1 MMMKKMV
8 LSVLACALICL
19 CAAAQALDLP
29 SNALFSPGLKKLSGM
44 EKENPS
50 IQAQAQVNID
60 KAMYARDL
68 SVLRA
73 MLDGTTITYAR
84 SDGNE
89 AVSISRSGEAL
100 GAYAMPQGK
109 TLDALVLLEE
119 KLLGTPVL
127 ERVPLASIA
136 AWLEGLAP
144 GDTLIGGFQVFA
156 PFVLERTMSDDGT
169 RLTKIRI
176 SGAIGQEGEMPY
188 SVSGYLRQPAGR
200 APKDTFELTFRQD
213 EDNCMELLY
222 SALRENE
229 VTSRNKAGTVSV
241 RTTLKAAG
249 RIAGYGISSRLSV
262 TAKNAWK
269 SDGEALSERISITAS
284 LGHTDKT
291 PGRRMQR
298 LNDAAAEIKNV
309 IRLTTRETDD
319 VLELTDEITFDV
331 TLDSNAFLA
340 GSADMTLRAGG
351 QAADVPQEL
360 AAMDETAAKAL
371 AAKLYRLLD
380 KDTLDI
386 IHKGL

>member
-8 LSVLACALICL
+8 LSMLTCALLCM

-29 SNALFSPGLKKLSGM
+29 SNALFSPGLKKLSEM
-44 EKENPS
+44 EKEHPAFL
-50 IQAQAQVNID
+50 AQAQVNID

-73 MLDGTTITYAR
+73 MLDGTTIAYAR

-89 AVSISRSGEAL
+89 AVTISRAGEML
-100 GAYAMPQGK
+100 GAYAMPQSK
-109 TLDALVLLEE
+109 ALDLLEQ

-136 AWLEGLAP
+136 AWLEGLVP
-144 GDTLIGGFQVFA
+144 GDALIGGFQVSA

-169 RLTKIRI
+169 RLTKIRV
-176 SGAIGQEGEMPY
+176 SGAIGQEGKTPY

-213 EDNCMELLY
+213 EDNCIELLY

-229 VTSRNKAGTVSV
+229 VTSRNKAGIVSV

-249 RIAGYGISSRLSV
+249 RIAGYSISSRLSV

-309 IRLTTRETDD
+309 IRLTTRETDN
-319 VLELTDEITFDV
+319 VLEMTDEITFDV
-331 TLDSNAFLA
+331 TMDSNAFLA
-340 GSADMTLRAGG
+340 GGADVTLRAGG
-351 QAADVPQEL
+351 QAADVPREL
-360 AAMDETAAKAL
+360 AVMDETSAKAL
-371 AAKLYRLLD
+371 AAICCY
-380 KDTLDI
+380 I
-386 IHKGL
+386 